1 MFTRALP
8 TAVIVALVA
17 ALGLGLGACEKPDH
31 ENIDKWSHTS
41 KGPAKLMRTLTDDG
55 LDPDLSA
62 HAAAN
67 LIKRDD
73 DREVYAAFDAMAPG
87 RRAQVIARLA
97 PRLWQTARVENER
110 ELPGKPQ
117 VAAKDALVRIHKWA
131 DEPTRQQI
139 GGYLIDWYCGASY
152 EDRAR
157 AGAHQGAMVMRLVG
171 PAAGKKLIS
180 VVNGVIAA
188 PGQDKRKNRIGDELL
203 LGMAASSNPDAVK
216 YLLDIAHMDR
226 GDPTLAPRAMSAL
239 FKAYVEPDGFAA
251 ADPETLVPNLATI
264 VEVARDDN
272 LSGQAANDAVALIRA
287 VGAPRC
293 LPPLLG
299 MVAAPHRN
307 ARFRYVIANN
317 ALRCGGT
324 TAIVDVVRAL
334 PDAGVYAR
342 DELDGAISGEI
353 ARMTPRDQALAAAR
367 ALLDDSSTVAR
378 WVGIEAL
385 GAMKS
390 TEDAPKIA
398 ALASRRERLVG
409 YWGERG
415 EGKSDPTLGQRARE
429 ISAELGAK

>member
-1 MFTRALP
+1 MSVRALSI
-8 TAVIVALVA
+8 AVAA
-17 ALGLGLGACEKPDH
+17 ALGLGLGASGCEKLDH

-41 KGPAKLMRTLTDDG
+41 KGPEKLLKAVGNDAVDA
-55 LDPDLSA
+55 DLSA

-73 DREVYAAFDAMAPG
+73 DREVYAAFDAMPAA
-87 RRAQVIARLA
+87 RRSEVVARLA
-97 PRLWQTARVENER
+97 PRLWQAARVENER

-131 DEPTRQQI
+131 DESTRQQI
-139 GGYLIDWYCGASY
+139 DGYLIDWYCVASY

-157 AGAHQGAMVMRLVG
+157 AGANQGAVVMRMVG

-180 VVNGVIAA
+180 VVNSVVAA
-188 PGQDKRKNRIGDELL
+188 PGQERAKNRIGDELL
-203 LGMAASSNPDAVK
+203 LGMAATGNPDAVK

-226 GDPTLAPRAMSAL
+226 GDPTLPTRAMAAL
-239 FKAYVEPDGFAA
+239 FKAYVEPDGFDV
-251 ADPETLVPNLATI
+251 ADREALAPNLAAI
-264 VEVARDDN
+264 VAVAKDDTM
-272 LSGQAANDAVALIRA
+272 SGQAANDAVGLIRA

-293 LPPLLG
+293 LAPLVG
-299 MVAAPHRN
+299 MIGALHRN
-307 ARFRYVIANN
+307 ARFKYVVANN
-317 ALRCGGT
+317 ALRCGGVG
-324 TAIVDVVRAL
+324 AILDVVRAL

-367 ALLDDSSTVAR
+367 ALLDDRSTVAR
-378 WVGIEAL
+378 WVGIETL

-390 TEDAPKIA
+390 TEDAPRIA
-398 ALASRRERLVG
+398 GLASRNERLTG
-409 YWGERG
+409 FWGERG

-429 ISAELGAK
+429 ISTQLGAK